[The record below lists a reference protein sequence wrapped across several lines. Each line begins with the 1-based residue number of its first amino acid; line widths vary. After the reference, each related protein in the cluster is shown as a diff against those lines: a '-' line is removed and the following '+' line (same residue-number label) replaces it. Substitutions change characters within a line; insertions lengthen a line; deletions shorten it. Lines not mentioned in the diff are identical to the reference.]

1 MGKLVAS
8 SEAILSAI
16 SGTYSLPILVVGSI
30 LLYLFLTHDKRRQ
43 LLPPGPKGY
52 PLVGNL
58 PSLAKP
64 DDIPRI
70 TRAWAK
76 KYGPIVYTKIGG
88 ADWIWV
94 NSAGAA
100 KELMDKRGSKYSS
113 RPRMP
118 MAFEATS
125 NQNREIFMPY
135 GDRWRTLRKLSHAAL
150 NFNVSATYKPVQDFE
165 SKQVLY
171 EFLHAKNDRA
181 FYDINRRY
189 SASVVMTVTYG
200 HRVADWNDP
209 YIKKIYEVLEHFTLM
224 SEPGKWLVDAFPS
237 LASLPSFLV
246 QNWWKIGRQWFEY
259 DREVYLQFYR
269 DLVRQIQDGT
279 APNCFIRDFY
289 QGGLEKSGISE
300 EQAAYAAGGLVEA
313 GSEST
318 STVINAWIRVCQI
331 YPNVVTAAQEELD
344 RVVGSERM
352 PTYADEDNLPYI
364 RAMVKETL
372 RFWPITKPGMNH
384 ASTEDD
390 WYNGYFIPKG
400 SVVMLNWWAIHYD
413 DNRWKDPDTYD
424 PTRYLSDPY
433 TSAESVNL
441 SDGNARDHFAY
452 GAGRRICSGMHL
464 AQNSLFINMARTL
477 WAFNIKCAKGE
488 DGREIEPVVE
498 TEPGFLNVPA
508 RFRAVLEPRSQ
519 KHADIV
525 EREWLEAKAKGVV
538 MDQQKGKRR
547 NK

>member
-1 MGKLVAS
+1 MVKLVALI
-8 SEAILSAI
+8 SEAVVAGVLN
-16 SGTYSLPILVVGSI
+16 TYSLPIFVFGFI
-30 LLYLFLTHDKRRQ
+30 AMYYLSTYNKRQR

-64 DDIPRI
+64 NDIPRI
-70 TRAWAK
+70 TREWAK
-76 KYGPIVYTKIGG
+76 KYGLIVYTKMGG

-94 NSAGAA
+94 NSARAA

-118 MAFEATS
+118 MAFEAIS

-135 GDRWRTLRKLSHAAL
+135 GNHWRTLRKLSHAAI

-171 EFLHAKNDRA
+171 EFLHAKDSWA

-189 SASVVMTVTYG
+189 SASVVMTVTYA
-200 HRVADWNDP
+200 HRVADWDDP
-209 YIKKIYEVLEHFTLM
+209 YIHKIYEVLEHFTLM
-224 SEPGKWLVDAFPS
+224 SEPGKWL
-237 LASLPSFLV
+237 
-246 QNWWKIGRQWFEY
+246 IGREWFEY
-259 DREVYLQFYR
+259 DREVYLKFYR
-269 DLVRQIQDGT
+269 DLVQQIQDGT
-279 APNCFIRDFY
+279 APDCFIRDFY
-289 QGGLEKSGISE
+289 EGGLEKSGISE

-318 STVINAWIRVCQI
+318 STVINAWIQVCQM
-331 YPNVVTAAQEELD
+331 YPHVVTAAQEELD
-344 RVVGSERM
+344 RVVGSDRI

-384 ASTEDD
+384 ALTDDD
-390 WYNGYFIPKG
+390 WYDGYFIPKG

-413 DNRWKDPDTYD
+413 DNRWEDLDTYD
-424 PTRYLSDPY
+424 LTRFLSDPY

-441 SDGNARDHFAY
+441 SDGNLRDYFAY

-464 AQNSLFINMARTL
+464 AQNSLFINMACTL
-477 WAFNIKCAKGE
+477 WAFNIKRAKDEEGK
-488 DGREIEPVVE
+488 EIEPVIA

-508 RFRAVLEPRSQ
+508 RFQAVFEPWSK

-525 EREWLEAKAKGVV
+525 EKEWLEAKEKGVV
-538 MDQQKGKRR
+538 MNKKAKRR
-547 NK
+547 DKESR

>member
-189 SASVVMTVTYG
+189 SASTGTIPIS
-200 HRVADWNDP
+200 RR
-209 YIKKIYEVLEHFTLM
+209 FTN
-224 SEPGKWLVDAFPS
+224 
-237 LASLPSFLV
+237 LPSFLV